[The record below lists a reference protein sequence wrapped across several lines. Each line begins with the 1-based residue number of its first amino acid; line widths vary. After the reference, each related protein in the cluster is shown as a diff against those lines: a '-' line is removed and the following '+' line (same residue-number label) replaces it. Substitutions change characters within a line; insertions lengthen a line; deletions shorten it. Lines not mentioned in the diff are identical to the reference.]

1 LNPEGLASLW
11 LKTFMMG
18 IVTNQK
24 ADLKH
29 SCLETLADFGRGNLK
44 NTNWRCVYA
53 NELVLAE
60 GLDMFRPKVPKFVY
74 LVPPLTCF
82 MELMPPSTQINRY
95 DIKFRQ

>member
-1 LNPEGLASLW
+1 LNPEGLGSFW

-18 IVTNQK
+18 IVTNQN
-24 ADLKH
+24 ADLSSLARLKH

-44 NTNWRCVYA
+44 YA

-60 GLDMFRPKVPKFVY
+60 GLDMFRPKVPKFLY